1 MKRLFM
7 AALTAT
13 TLLTSPVAADMAETT
28 YEDPEMY
35 ADAMDARMQEVEWA
49 IQNNPALMEQVV
61 SEALRSNPSVVQE
74 IIRDTLLHNPAIVVG
89 SLQEFQRQQQA
100 GASAEKSDDAALT
113 PDFLS
118 RARKADDAPVRGN
131 PQGTVTIVEFSDYN
145 CGYCRHFDS
154 TLKDLIDNNPD
165 LRVVHREW
173 PILSQSSVDV
183 AKIALAA
190 QEQGAYE
197 DLHMALMQE
206 NGAIDKAKALQIA
219 ASIGLD
225 AEKLEADAQNPRYW
239 AHIQH
244 TEELAKEI
252 KLRGTPGII
261 IGDEL
266 ARGLVSA
273 DKIQPIIDRLVVN

>member
-1 MKRLFM
+1 MKHLFM
-7 AALTAT
+7 AALAAI
-13 TLLTSPVAADMAETT
+13 TLLTSPATADSTDAT

-35 ADAMDARMQEVEWA
+35 ADAMDARMQDVEWA
-49 IQNNPALMEQVV
+49 IRNNPVLMEQVV

-74 IIRDTLLHNPAIVVG
+74 IIRDTLLHNPSIVVG
-89 SLQEFQRQQQA
+89 SLQEFQRQQM
-100 GASAEKSDDAALT
+100 ASTSAKKADDDALT

-118 RARKADDAPVRGN
+118 RVRKADDAPVRGN

-145 CGYCRHFDS
+145 CGYCRHFDE
-154 TLKDLIDNNPD
+154 TLKDLIANNDD

-197 DLHMALMQE
+197 DLHMALMQAS
-206 NGAIDKAKALQIA
+206 GALDKAKALQIA
-219 ASIGLD
+219 TSIGLD
-225 AEKLEADAQNPRYW
+225 AEKLEVDAEDPRYW
-239 AHIQH
+239 AHIRH
-244 TEELAKEI
+244 TEELAKEME
-252 KLRGTPGII
+252 LRGTPGII

-266 ARGLVSA
+266 ARGLVSI
-273 DKIQPIIDRLVVN
+273 DKIQPIIDRLTVN